1 MPKQSRRNRARATA
15 APARAHES
23 MRETFRS
30 VFAEGGLTGEALE
43 ARIEERMCDPGP
55 FDVLDTV
62 SERAPVSDFE
72 VAFAAARDILEWP
85 TVNLQRIALADIE
98 TQRKFVEWVKQTLM
112 ESGGVESGGD

>member
-30 VFAEGGLTGEALE
+30 VFAQGGLTGEALE

-55 FDVLDTV
+55 FDVLDT
-62 SERAPVSDFE
+62 ASDFE
-72 VAFAAARDILEWP
+72 VAFAVARDILELP
-85 TVNLQRIALADIE
+85 TVNLQKIALADTE
-98 TQRKFVEWVKQTLM
+98 TQRKFVECVKKTIM

>member
-1 MPKQSRRNRARATA
+1 M
-15 APARAHES
+15 
-23 MRETFRS
+23 
-30 VFAEGGLTGEALE
+30 FAEGGLTGEALE

-62 SERAPVSDFE
+62 SDFE

-85 TVNLQRIALADIE
+85 TVNLQKIALADTE
-98 TQRKFVEWVKQTLM
+98 TQRKFVEWVKKTIM

>member
-30 VFAEGGLTGEALE
+30 VFAQGGLTGEALE

-62 SERAPVSDFE
+62 SDFE

-85 TVNLQRIALADIE
+85 TVNLQKIALADTE
-98 TQRKFVEWVKQTLM
+98 TQRKFVEWVKKTIM

>member
-1 MPKQSRRNRARATA
+1 MPKQSRRNRAHATA

-23 MRETFRS
+23 MRKTFRS

-62 SERAPVSDFE
+62 SDFE

-85 TVNLQRIALADIE
+85 TVNLQKIALADTE
-98 TQRKFVEWVKQTLM
+98 TQRKFVEWVKKTIM